1 MSSTDKLKQVTIG
14 EKASNVKALTAEERE
29 AKIAYLRN
37 LFRLSF
43 RVPDEDENANEKVK
57 PEDNT
62 ISTADEDDDF
72 YYDNQYDNQMATD
85 DHDDTV
91 NWGGFDEAE
100 ANDFRES
107 FAALDAVDVFYQL
120 CIDYCEDQLAVLQ
133 KRLVKHQ
140 KNLDAHIKSMPDASL
155 QIPKHIRK
163 QNEYLLGFY
172 TDRVNDN
179 QQAQKEF
186 AARLATMKQ
195 LLAELKKNPQP
206 NNQKKST
213 NVIAAQPETA
223 PKVKANI
230 AQEVTPTMGMN

>member
-1 MSSTDKLKQVTIG
+1 MDKLKQVTIG
-14 EKASNVKALTAEERE
+14 EKADKVKTLTAEERE

-43 RVPDEDENANEKVK
+43 RVPDEDENESEKVVQH
-57 PEDNT
+57 EAEETMDY
-62 ISTADEDDDF
+62 DEDVNDDF
-72 YYDNQYDNQMATD
+72 YYDNNQIATD

-91 NWGGFDEAE
+91 NWGGFDEEE

-140 KNLDAHIKSMPDASL
+140 QNLEAHIKSMPDASL
-155 QIPKHIRK
+155 QISKHIREEN
-163 QNEYLLGFY
+163 QYLLEFY
-172 TDRVNDN
+172 TERVNNN
-179 QQAQKEF
+179 QQLQKEF
-186 AARLATMKQ
+186 TARLATMKQ
-195 LLAELKKNPQP
+195 QLAELTKTSQP

-213 NVIAAQPETA
+213 NIIAAQQKTA
-223 PKVKANI
+223 PKVKAK
-230 AQEVTPTMGMN
+230 AAPEVTPTIG